1 MNIVPNLIVDDLKIP
16 EVTKAITFACKT
28 QVSRALNLSLLEH
41 RKTSLRQKPLRNISG
56 KP

>member
-28 QVSRALNLSLLEH
+28 QVSRALSLSLLEH
-41 RKTSLRQKPLRNISG
+41 RKTSL
-56 KP
+56 